1 MHSRL
6 LDAAHE
12 ALRQHGVTSGLDAVT
27 LDGAISDS
35 GVPRGSAYKLWQ
47 SDEQTPQDG
56 FRRAVVLDILRSLP
70 ASTGLPST
78 ETVYAESLE
87 AIADL
92 DLNDPEDNAYALREL
107 TRVVTAFN
115 HLRLEDGENW
125 RIYGALRTAALTRF
139 GDDIEIM
146 DAIREGEQTLIQS
159 YADLYGSVAELLGY
173 RLKEPYTL
181 AEFSAAAFGLNEGL
195 VHRLSDG
202 WRRGGIPRPTGRNGE
217 MREWTLYAVGFEA
230 LIHAFWEKNPD

>member
-1 MHSRL
+1 M
-6 LDAAHE
+6 DAAHE

-56 FRRAVVLDILRSLP
+56 FRRAVVLDILRTLP

-78 ETVYAESLE
+78 EGVYAEAVESISTL
-87 AIADL
+87 DL
-92 DLNDPEDNAYALREL
+92 DNPDDNAYALREL

-125 RIYGALRTAALTRF
+125 RIYGALRTAAMTRF
-139 GDDIEIM
+139 GDDTEIM
-146 DAIREGEQTLIQS
+146 DAIREGEEFLING
-159 YADLYGSVAELLGY
+159 YADLYGSVADLLGY
-173 RLKEPYTL
+173 RLKGDLTL
-181 AEFSAAAFGLNEGL
+181 TEFSAVTFALNEGL
-195 VHRLSDG
+195 VHRLSDTF
-202 WRRGGIPRPTGRNGE
+202 RRGGIERPTGPDGE
-217 MREWTLYAVGFEA
+217 MREWTLYAIGFEA
-230 LIHAFWEKNPD
+230 LVHAFWEKRPS